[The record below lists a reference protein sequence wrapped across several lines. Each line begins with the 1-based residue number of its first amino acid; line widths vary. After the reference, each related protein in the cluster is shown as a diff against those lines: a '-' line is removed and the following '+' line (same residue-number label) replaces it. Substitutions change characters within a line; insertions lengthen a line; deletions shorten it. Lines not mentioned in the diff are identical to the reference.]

1 METIVVAGQE
11 VAAAG
16 AANVPAVSVGVAAL
30 ATKFAKAHRARAM
43 HRDVDD
49 RHLAAIS
56 VAIPR
61 RVPGLNHH
69 VGTNARTSGH
79 QVANDGERI
88 ATVS

>member
-1 METIVVAGQE
+1 MIAGQE

-16 AANVPAVSVGVAAL
+16 AANVPAISVGVAAFP
-30 ATKFAKAHRARAM
+30 AKFPKAHRARAM

-69 VGTNARTSGH
+69 VGTDPRTNGN
-79 QVANDGERI
+79 QVAYDGERI